1 MADPKVNLFGPSTK
15 DDIKVGYIS
24 TTRGY
29 VTGVGVNDA
38 NIYAKKDPGTT
49 FILQNRDY
57 IKYLN
62 INEVNALTPEVLEAT
77 GEECKGVEWDAPVE
91 TPEVIFS
98 GGGGVGVVGNPVFGT
113 DGALLAVDLVSGG
126 FGYKYA
132 PTTKLRDV
140 SGGSAGAHL
149 ISIVG
154 NIPDSEIVYDKRED
168 FEDYII
174 NEDNVV
180 GIGSWYGPDG
190 KVIGQWD
197 PSLYLGDE
205 EPSFDTITD
214 NYIKKLKEFSTS
226 GIGGVGPDRDK
237 DPGAGI
243 FWWAA
248 KDAPKLVAGNGK
260 TTRKIY
266 KVEHVA
272 WNETPPPTDSEGN
285 VTDWSTNGWLNT
297 HAISPIPMSHAKG
310 SAQAGELFSLE
321 WDVNFPWDG
330 EYSFRGS
337 ADNHAIVYFDNEEL
351 TTYKLGSGGA
361 AGKVLS
367 LPTIVKKEV
376 TEGTHT
382 IRIDLKNSEIKKSKK
397 VQASSKTYGSLLQL
411 EDLPNV
417 AAEDQGGVTYDDLQC
432 YAKIGRFFDIN
443 ANKAKYKVDPSL
455 NQPEG
460 SELEVE
466 YKVTTSSAFVN
477 KIVVKDLFTEQGPE
491 VVQGEPT
498 LPEISQRKAS
508 ATFTSRGSG
517 KTTEYYMTVVGN
529 DLLDIQLEFRK
540 HRDDSIRGGGS
551 SVESIIIQSE
561 DGPIRLLTGPVSPDA
576 AWPFDDAMITV
587 KKGTFKNDK
596 EYRVTFTGARFQQTL
611 TAGLISQGFTD
622 ATPPQVFNN
631 GQGIAFYDS
640 DTSDGATAGPDLD
653 GDVRAQ
659 FNVINIEQLS
669 DSVPSIPGDLN
680 TKQLNKTFKKTV
692 IVGKVYPVTVSNA
705 GQGLMGNFPAPI
717 GALKAVDVVN
727 QDVQNKNNSETS
739 VEKTK
744 VFNTTDYITSANRKL
759 WRTNVNNRG
768 GFINEYGVCPFN
780 TKDTLPDN
788 PYAGTHTIRW
798 NNINF
803 PISGNYTIRVGVDD
817 NVDLKIGTSRGGD
830 VVTISKKGYT
840 VSKKK
845 GIKSTGVGTYVRYI
859 EAGRYSIEA
868 NLTQIPGGKFGFGK
882 IQKDGAIHDYSGQ
895 GLNPMV
901 LAVAIDTTVAD
912 VEEVV
917 PQSWHGNPMGV
928 GLNIKAPLP
937 PAPQQPIPVQEGRCP
952 SNPIWSTRF
961 PNSKNGTWYPVRFGS
976 WTEFHNKYGMSPV
989 PPLSTSGTDN
999 GGVAFTNSWDVDIP
1013 YKGWYK
1019 LKALIDDIGTISID
1033 GEVKLNLGNRNKV
1046 ENAESLFYL
1055 TEGMKEVKVEIE
1067 NNSTRI
1073 TKLIDQKVFNTK
1085 DWININPIAGGAI
1098 QKDVQFKVATNS
1110 AFINSITIK
1119 GLLYEQG
1126 GKWESTTRTET
1137 ELITGATIPPEI
1149 AFIKRDSKYYLRAFG
1164 NKRVQAKFD
1173 FRSVGPIFRGPV
1185 PQEIPTTMEFI
1196 KRNDKYYLKVTGNR
1210 LVDVGLEFR
1219 YHEDDPNRGGGDSVT
1234 SITINTENAPLTFTK
1249 SDGPHVL
1256 LDGWP
1261 FRGGRVR
1268 QNATFLNGKEYEVT
1282 FDRLAGAPNP
1292 IIGPAGSLDNTSTD
1306 KPNQRINFFDNDTSA
1321 GATPG
1326 PDLFGDVTA
1335 YFTATSISQLSPVP
1349 ARVAEPAA
1357 IQSINIQTM
1366 DAPIRFNVGET
1377 TTLPDWPFSGS
1388 SEVKNAIF
1396 ENGKEYEVTFTGLI
1410 DGVTAPEISSGGATD
1425 NSDTNKPNQRICIY
1439 DLDTSAGATPGPD
1452 LDGDVRAHFTA
1463 LNVIQLDEPESV
1475 EKEISIDDRKLVQ
1488 VNSTI
1493 VKDVEIGKVYDVE
1506 IKNAGQGLMGNTS
1519 APLADLKVQG
1529 GVLMVEDI
1537 PNFDEGAKGGITHDD
1552 LVCSV
1557 SGGRF
1562 FDINKNTCKFIIDA
1576 PKTGTAQRYGV
1587 TYNGPSLSTYGSYEG
1602 FGPLITPTWTS
1613 DEEYIRTHNGTT
1625 WVMTFT
1631 GVDFPE
1637 TGDYDIKGVVDDNIV
1652 VKIDGQ
1658 EIITVEGS
1666 KGVQKKRFNV
1676 NKGKRNLE
1684 LILSNK
1690 DFGATYWKNP
1700 VVAGISITR
1709 KVDVYAGTPDA
1720 SKSWME
1726 NPISISAEL
1735 IPPPCPR
1742 KVKGGG
1748 VIEEVIV
1755 LDPGNGPPSIKTPED
1770 PEIGYPVIVKLDK
1783 VIVNDPGINHNCG
1796 EDKIVV
1802 EPNNGVELSYKC
1814 DNFGRIKEVIVDNPG
1829 NGFTDYPQIYMDSP
1843 TGVGAEFL
1851 PVMSTTR
1858 DPRPADPDIDPD
1870 KLLQVTDLVGV
1881 KQTGYYDGRPYYG
1894 AVFYKEGVRY
1904 AGYYETTGVL
1914 VQIYDTLQESIDGI
1928 VTTPPSAI
1936 QRQGTDISSDDTNLD
1951 IPNTPDNLY

>member
-1 MADPKVNLFGPSTK
+1 MADPKVNLFGPSTE

-140 SGGSAGAHL
+140 SGGSAGVHL

-154 NIPDSEIVYDKRED
+154 DIPDSEIVYDKRED

-367 LPTIVKKEV
+367 LPTVVKKEV
-376 TEGTHT
+376 TEGSHT

-417 AAEDQGGVTYDDLQC
+417 AAENQGGVTYDDLQC

-466 YKVTTSSAFVN
+466 YKVTTASAFVN

-517 KTTEYYMTVVGN
+517 KTTEYYMTVAGN

-540 HRDDSIRGGGS
+540 HQADSIRGGGS

-669 DSVPSIPGDLN
+669 DSVPSTPGNLN

-692 IVGKVYPVTVSNA
+692 VVGKVYPVTVSNA
-705 GQGLMGNFPAPI
+705 GQGLMGNTPAPI

-727 QDVQNKNNSETS
+727 QDVQNTNNSETS

-768 GFINEYGVCPFN
+768 GFMNEYGVCPFN

-798 NNINF
+798 NNVNF

-817 NVDLKIGTSRGGD
+817 NVDFKIGTSRGGD
-830 VVTISKKGYT
+830 VVSISKEGYKP
-840 VSKKK
+840 SDKH
-845 GIKSTGVGTYVRYI
+845 GIRSTGVSTYVRYI
-859 EAGRYSIEA
+859 EAGRYTIQA
-868 NLTQIPGGKFGFGK
+868 DLNQKAGGQFGFGK
-882 IQKDGAIHDYSGQ
+882 IKQKGAIHDYSGH

-901 LAVAIDTTVAD
+901 LAISIDTTVAD

-961 PNSKNGTWYPVRFGS
+961 PNAKNGTWYPVRFGS

-1033 GEVKLNLGNRNKV
+1033 GEVKLNLDNRNKV

-1055 TEGMKEVKVEIE
+1055 TEGIKEVKVEIE

-1110 AFINSITIK
+1110 ALINSINIK
-1119 GLLYEQG
+1119 GLFYEQG

-1137 ELITGATIPPEI
+1137 ELTTGATIPPEI

-1173 FRSVGPIFRGPV
+1173 FRSVGPIFKGPV

-1326 PDLFGDVTA
+1326 PDTFGDVTA

-1349 ARVAEPAA
+1349 ARVAEPTA

-1475 EKEISIDDRKLVQ
+1475 EKEISIDDRKLIQ
-1488 VNSTI
+1488 LNSTI
-1493 VKDVEIGKVYDVE
+1493 LKDVEIGKVYEVE
-1506 IKNAGQGLMGNTS
+1506 IRNAGQGTAGNLS
-1519 APLADLKVQG
+1519 PQVHDLKAQG
-1529 GVLMVEDI
+1529 GVLMAEDI
-1537 PNFDEGAKGGITHDD
+1537 PNFNEAAKGGITHDD
-1552 LVCSV
+1552 LVCSA
-1557 SGGRF
+1557 SYGRF
-1562 FDINKNTCKFIIDA
+1562 FDINKDNCKFIIDA
-1576 PKTGTAQRYGV
+1576 PTTGTAKRYGV

-1602 FGPLITPTWTS
+1602 FGPLITPTWTT
-1613 DEEYIRTHNGTT
+1613 DEEYIKTHNGTT

-1637 TGDYDIKGVVDDNIV
+1637 TGEYDIKGVVDDTII

-1666 KGVQKKRFNV
+1666 NGVQKKKFNV
-1676 NKGKRNLE
+1676 NEGKRNLE

-1709 KVDVYAGTPDA
+1709 KVDVYAETPDG

-1755 LDPGNGPPSIKTPED
+1755 LDPGNGPPTTKTPED
-1770 PEIGYPVIVKLDK
+1770 PEIGYPVIVTLKD

-1802 EPNNGVELSYKC
+1802 EPNNGVELSYEC
-1814 DNFGRIKEVIVDNPG
+1814 DNFGRIKKVNVDNPG
-1829 NGFTDYPQIYMDSP
+1829 NGFTEYPQIYMDSP

-1851 PVMSTTR
+1851 PVMTSTR